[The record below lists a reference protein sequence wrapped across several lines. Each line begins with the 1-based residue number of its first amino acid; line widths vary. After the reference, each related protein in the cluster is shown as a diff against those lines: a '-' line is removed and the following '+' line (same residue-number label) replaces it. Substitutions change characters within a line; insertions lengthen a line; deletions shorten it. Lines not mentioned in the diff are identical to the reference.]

1 MVQGN
6 TDEEGWTTVSY
17 KKKSTKNNSKGTFD
31 SKRKPKSKR
40 MNKDFDKT
48 KVKLWYDNNSWQ
60 HNVLTNNYE
69 YEDGTNVLSKF
80 NISNLFDEYNKA
92 ESNYDKN
99 NVVRKL
105 TKVINDDKWKEEQIN
120 VRMISKNVEVAEEK
134 QEIEKQNDEAIETSD
149 DVSKQTDVVELK
161 EVSVPK
167 PTRKYDNSISF
178 AEMIKRS

>member
-1 MVQGN
+1 MMQDN
-6 TDEEGWTTVSY
+6 TIEEEWTTVSY
-17 KKKSTKNNSKGTFD
+17 KKKTTKYNSKGTFN
-31 SKRKPKSKR
+31 SKKSKKI
-40 MNKDFDKT
+40 NKDFDKT
-48 KVKLWYDNNSWQ
+48 KVKLWYDNSSWQ

-99 NVVRKL
+99 NIVRNL
-105 TKVINDDKWKEEQIN
+105 TKVINDEKWKEEQMN
-120 VRMISKNVEVAEEK
+120 VRIINKIVEVAEKK

-149 DVSKQTDVVELK
+149 NVDKQTDVVESN
-161 EVSVPK
+161 EVCIPK
-167 PTRKYDNSISF
+167 YTRKYDNSISF